1 MLRFSSFVMPKRV
14 VYTKITPL
22 PYNVPRQLAVELLHS
37 HSEVIE
43 LNPLVTGVKEIQA
56 PRDAPSDEYFSTW
69 YEISEIITWGFGFR
83 KKINF
88 KGCFHDQVS
97 SKCQK

>member
-1 MLRFSSFVMPKRV
+1 MTAIMPKRV

-22 PYNVPRQLAVELLHS
+22 PYNVPRQLAIELLHS

-56 PRDAPSDEYFSTW
+56 PRDAHSEEYFSTW
-69 YEISEIITWGFGFR
+69 YEIQEIITWGFGFK
-83 KKINF
+83 KKISF

-97 SKCQK
+97 SGDVE